1 MNEAAAPAP
10 IPVIRTAEDLRNLDF
25 TRPVFTEAR
34 LLRDL
39 VESHVVSPDS
49 IRELVDYRRKHQ
61 TDLLEAVEKLGIID
75 AAQRPMLVAQKLGIP
90 VVHIEGLTVDPVV
103 LGRVP
108 PEIAVRHRVFPLAR
122 ANGTL
127 IVAIANPADKEAIAA
142 ATFAVGHRIEV
153 VVVPDEDITKLI
165 DTHFLSAEEQNLI
178 TELGEDT
185 TIPHATVRDEA
196 PVDVEQRARQAPIVR
211 LVDAVIR
218 RAIRMRTSDI
228 NIRPLEHGGA
238 IYYRIDGEMMWQRNL
253 PTDLLAPI
261 VCRIKIMSGMNI
273 AEHRLPQD
281 GHASVLEGG
290 QMYDLRI
297 SAIPVVTGESVV
309 IRILN
314 RNAANVKLEQLGI
327 GGTDRERMARIL
339 DHTYGI
345 FLVTGPTGSGKS
357 TTLYAVINKRL
368 EANPHVITVE
378 DPVEYRMENV
388 EQIQIKP
395 QIGYTFAVALRH
407 ILRHDPDEILIGEM
421 RDFETCEIAVK
432 AALTGHFVMS
442 TLHTNDAASAIT
454 RLQDM
459 GLEPYLISSSVVGIM
474 AQRLARRICP
484 KCKAPDA
491 GTAELRE
498 FFSLDPGESFFK
510 GSGCP
515 NCNGT
520 GYRGR
525 AMVGELIEVT
535 PRLRELIDRK
545 ASADELRRVAVEEGM
560 VPLTQN
566 ALALAREGITT
577 LEEAFA
583 VKLEG

>member
-1 MNEAAAPAP
+1 MNEATAPTP
-10 IPVIRTAEDLRNLDF
+10 LPVVRTADDLHNLDF

-39 VESHVVSPDS
+39 VESRVVSPDA
-49 IRELVDYRRKHQ
+49 IRELVEYRRKHQ

-75 AAQRPMLVAQKLGIP
+75 ASQRPMLVAQKLGIP
-90 VVHIEGLTVDPVV
+90 VVHIEGLTVDPIV
-103 LGRVP
+103 LGSIP
-108 PEIAVRHRVFPLAR
+108 PEVAIRHRVFPLAR

-127 IVAIANPADKEAIAA
+127 IVAVSNPADKDAIAA

-165 DTHFLSAEEQNLI
+165 DSHFLSAEEQNLI
-178 TELGEDT
+178 TELGEDNS
-185 TIPHATVRDEA
+185 IPHATVRDEA

-484 KCKAPDA
+484 KCKVPDP
-491 GTAELRE
+491 GTPELRA
-498 FFSLDPGESFFK
+498 FFGLGAEEGFVR

-525 AMVGELIEVT
+525 VMVGELIEVT
-535 PRLRELIDRK
+535 SRLRELIDRK
-545 ASADELRRVAVEEGM
+545 ASADELRRVAIEEGM

-566 ALALAREGITT
+566 ALALAREGVTT

>member
-1 MNEAAAPAP
+1 MNVATISTAGDLEKLHYSEPACDEAA
-10 IPVIRTAEDLRNLDF
+10 
-25 TRPVFTEAR
+25 
-34 LLRDL
+34 LLKDL
-39 VESHVVSPDS
+39 VESDVVSPAA
-49 IRELVDYRRKHQ
+49 EKEVLAYRREHG
-61 TDLLEAVEKLGIID
+61 TDLLDTIERMGIVGKSR
-75 AAQRPMLVAQKLGIP
+75 RPELVARQLGIP
-90 VVHIEGLTVDPVV
+90 VVRIDGLTVDPAV
-103 LGRVP
+103 LGTIP
-108 PEIAVRHRVFPLAR
+108 PEVAIKHRLFPLAR
-122 ANGTL
+122 VNGKL
-127 IVAIANPADKEAIAA
+127 VVALANPADKEAIAA
-142 ATFAVGHRIEV
+142 ATFAARHPIDMV
-153 VVVPDEDITKLI
+153 VASDEDITRLI
-165 DTHFLSAEEQNLI
+165 DSHFLSQEEQNLI
-178 TELGEDT
+178 SELGEDGAL
-185 TIPHATVRDEA
+185 PHATVHDEA
-196 PVDVEQRARQAPIVR
+196 PADVERRARQAPVVR
-211 LVDAVIR
+211 LVDAIIR
-218 RAIRMRTSDI
+218 RAIKLRASDI
-228 NIRPLEHGGA
+228 NIRPLESGGA
-238 IYYRIDGEMMWQRNL
+238 IFYRIDGEMMWQRNI
-253 PTDLLAPI
+253 PPDLVAPL

-281 GHASVLEGG
+281 GHASILEGG
-290 QMYDLRI
+290 QMYDLRV

-327 GGTDRERMARIL
+327 GGTDKTRLARIL
-339 DHTYGI
+339 DHSYGI

-378 DPVEYRMENV
+378 DPVEYRMANV

-459 GLEPYLISSSVVGIM
+459 GLEPYLISSAVVGIM

-484 KCKAPDA
+484 KCKTVDTGSAD
-491 GTAELRE
+491 LR
-498 FFSLDPGESFFK
+498 DYFK
-510 GSGCP
+510 VKPEEIFHRGSGCAD
-515 NCNGT
+515 CNQT

-535 PRLRELIDRK
+535 PALRKLIDRK
-545 ASADELRRVAVEEGM
+545 ASADELRALAVDEGM

-577 LEEAFA
+577 LDEAFA
-583 VKLEG
+583 VKLEA